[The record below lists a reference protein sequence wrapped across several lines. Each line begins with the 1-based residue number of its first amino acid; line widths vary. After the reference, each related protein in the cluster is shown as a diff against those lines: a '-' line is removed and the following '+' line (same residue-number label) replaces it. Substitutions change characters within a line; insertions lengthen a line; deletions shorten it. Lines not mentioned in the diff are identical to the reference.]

1 LEYVGYGRE
10 VCNGI
15 ALGDD
20 DKQQLSEGD
29 CICIGEVSM
38 VGDDGVAVVVAAR
51 CVERDEEEEEYPD
64 ERPDECL
71 EFRRLE
77 YKAEY

>member
-1 LEYVGYGRE
+1 
-10 VCNGI
+10 
-15 ALGDD
+15 
-20 DKQQLSEGD
+20 
-29 CICIGEVSM
+29 M